1 MRRRCTWDYMRSVES
16 WWDNCVSDRFFE
28 VFSFA
33 GAVRTVPQLVGAGK
47 NGKSV
52 WTLWVGAF
60 WGWAIAFAHDGAQYI
75 CQLSVSCICAH
86 HAQFFQIPEISWN
99 TENQHIRPW
108 PSQLLF
114 GDLWKTTSDRRRQCT
129 CEGSLNYSLLDST
142 ICGPPILEQFPNTER
157 IPIVSFY
164 RF

>member
-1 MRRRCTWDYMRSVES
+1 MYMGLHAQR
-16 WWDNCVSDRFFE
+16 WI
-28 VFSFA
+28 
-33 GAVRTVPQLVGAGK
+33 LVGRLCLRPVLWGFLLRRSSSHGAAACRCGK

-60 WGWAIAFAHDGAQYI
+60 CGWAIAFAHDGAQYI
-75 CQLSVSCICAH
+75 SQLSVSCICAH

-114 GDLWKTTSDRRRQCT
+114 GDLWKTTSDRRKQCT
-129 CEGSLNYSLLDST
+129 CEGSLNYSLLDPT

-157 IPIVSFY
+157 LPIVSFY
-164 RF
+164 RFQSL